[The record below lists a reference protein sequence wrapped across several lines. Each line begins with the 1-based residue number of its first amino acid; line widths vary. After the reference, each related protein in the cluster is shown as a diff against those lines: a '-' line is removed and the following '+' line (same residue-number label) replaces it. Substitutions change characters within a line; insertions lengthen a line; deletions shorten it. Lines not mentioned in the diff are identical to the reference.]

1 MCGVN
6 STFIGLILKLHID
19 FSEDISLVPL
29 QGETSSKEE
38 EQLWLGEKKIWISG
52 TENIKENGETFVL
65 DSFLKENRESLVLDD
80 PPIEENKI
88 ELNSQRPER
97 PTHFFF
103 EKEYS
108 RRKEDIIVMPP
119 NTSLNDT
126 TMPSDESSRIDTEVC
141 TYSPESPKIPN
152 PNSNIDQNRRYPLR
166 ERKAPD
172 RFGFS
177 KASNVVY
184 PISDFISYHRFLRL
198 P

>member
-97 PTHFFF
+97 PTHFFL
-103 EKEYS
+103 
-108 RRKEDIIVMPP
+108 RK
-119 NTSLNDT
+119 
-126 TMPSDESSRIDTEVC
+126 
-141 TYSPESPKIPN
+141 
-152 PNSNIDQNRRYPLR
+152 NILG
-166 ERKAPD
+166 ERKISLLCLLIPLLMILPCHRMSLPGLTLRYVPILLNLLKFLIPILILIRIGD
-172 RFGFS
+172 ILFVKEKHLIDSFFRKPPMLS
-177 KASNVVY
+177 IRSLTLY
-184 PISDFISYHRFLRL
+184 PITVF
-198 P
+198 